1 MNEVSKLIDGTI
13 TEVKLDNTV
22 TKIGD
27 SAFYGCTQLKYIE
40 IPDTVT
46 LIDEWAVVTQRG
58 DATSVLINATTP
70 PTLVQSNQSK
80 WPFGSNC
87 YLFVPAGYADTYKA
101 ATGWSTYSSRIYD
114 TTEPVLV
121 QTEHYCE
128 LDGNNNKTGYMIY
141 VTEDINPKS
150 STFGQATETRVASN
164 ECLNKGYYKVT
175 DANDLTDGYYLLVY
189 ETGGKAFNSSLTT
202 SNQTVSTGSNSANNF
217 VSVNASNGF
226 IPYDENLESAC
237 VYYLPAYGGYLAS
250 SNGYFLYRTSST
262 VNGLRATTNSYPSGY
277 YISTVANS
285 TGGYTF
291 NDKYN
296 TYTMQFDTTGP
307 YFRWYSSSSKE
318 PVCLYKL
325 KGQ

>member
-1 MNEVSKLIDGTI
+1 MNEISKLIDGTI

-22 TKIGD
+22 TKIGN
-27 SAFYGCTQLKYIE
+27 SAFYGCKQLKYIE

-46 LIDEWAVVTQRG
+46 LIDEYAVVTQS

-70 PTLVQSNQSK
+70 PTLVEFVSQHM
-80 WPFGSNC
+80 WPFGASC

-114 TTEPVLV
+114 TTEPVFV

-128 LDGNNNKTGYMIY
+128 LDGNNKKTGYMIN

-150 STFGQATETRVASN
+150 STFRQTTETRVASN
-164 ECLNKGYYKVT
+164 ECLEKGFYKVT
-175 DANDLTDGYYLLVY
+175 DANDLTDDWYLLVY
-189 ETGGKAFNSSLTT
+189 ETGGKAFNSRLTT
-202 SNQTVSTGSNSANNF
+202 SNQTVSTGSNAANNF
-217 VSVNASNGF
+217 VSVNVSNGF
-226 IPYDENLESAC
+226 IPYDENLEYAC
-237 VYYLPAYGGYLAS
+237 VYYYWTYGYLGS
-250 SNGYFLYRTSST
+250 SNGYYLYRSSST
-262 VNGLRATTNSYPSGY
+262 ANGLLARTSSYPSGY
-277 YISTVANS
+277 YITTVANS

-291 NDKYN
+291 SDKYN
-296 TYTMQFDTTGP
+296 TYNMQFDTTGP